1 MGRGQVKWFSGEK
14 GFGFIETEDGEEA
27 LVHYTEIEGEGFRV
41 LEEGV
46 EVEYAEVREEDGR
59 RRAYGVR
66 ALRR

>member
-46 EVEYAEVREEDGR
+46 EVEYER
-59 RRAYGVR
+59 
-66 ALRR
+66 